1 MNSDNLILR
10 ETTFPPLV
18 NKNDF
23 LNSAEFDANFINI
36 YEDLVSLCS
45 TTGVIEF
52 DEGTTYD
59 DSINQFASY
68 NGRLYRWIDTAP
80 GAGVTP
86 GTEGAS
92 EYWTEIFPT
101 DLAHRKNS
109 DEFLAEGTADE
120 VSAAEIRA
128 FIDAGLTTTTDL
140 SITEKTGTSFKLN
153 SSTGADVT
161 IPAAT
166 SSEAGLLTASDKVK
180 LQRLS
185 GTNTGDQTLET
196 LGAEAVSNKVTD
208 FSTLN
213 DEFYPSVQATET
225 RIGERIDELKGSPP
239 AELDTLE
246 KMASA
251 IANPTRMTT
260 LGKNAT
266 GSTLYKGTVVYIN
279 GASGGVPT
287 FAKAKADSEATSSRT
302 LGVILADISNLGE
315 GYAVTLGD
323 VDSLDTRTAATN
335 PFTSDTLAVGDQL
348 YLSPTTAGYV
358 TNVKPTAP
366 NHIVYIG
373 KVLNTG
379 THDGEILYQIQ
390 NGYELE
396 ELHNVKS
403 GATDGQYLKYVA
415 SSGLWEP
422 TTLSTALTVGTTAIN
437 SGTNTRIL
445 FQNGGVVSQSTN
457 FTFDDTL
464 RRLQIK
470 ATTGGG
476 SADVPLL
483 VRNSADNL
491 DLFRIR
497 ANGDHIIGSE
507 GGLALNLN
515 AKTGFSYTTLNLN
528 GQGNTERAALR
539 QTLNRLTFTHTNSD
553 TVSATLT
560 TSGFAVGFGDI
571 AASAKVDIKAAG
583 ALSTDL
589 ALRVRNSAD
598 TADIFKTAGNGSFLF
613 GISTGYHI
621 KYDASSPS
629 LNGITSDGVT
639 PFWRLSNWTGEDCF
653 ITSNASTQVK
663 VGIGTITPAEKLH
676 VYTNVNDTSLKV
688 STGAGTPTD
697 ESVSLKFATTWAG
710 TAYGQDAATIR
721 ARTKGTN
728 TTTSQ
733 KSTLEFNL
741 NAGGINAIKA
751 SITSQSNL
759 LIQNPTEDTNDVGVI
774 YLPNGTAPT
783 ANLTN
788 GGKLYVEGGAL
799 KFRGSSGTVTTIA
812 VA

>member
-36 YEDLVSLCS
+36 YEDLIALCS

-59 DSINQFASY
+59 DSINQFATF

-80 GAGVTP
+80 GSGVTP

-109 DEFLAEGTADE
+109 DEFLAEGTIYE
-120 VSAAEIRA
+120 VSARDIRA

-166 SSEAGLLTASDKVK
+166 SSEAGLLTAGDKVK

-185 GTNTGDQTLET
+185 GTNTGDQTLGS

-208 FSTLN
+208 FSILN
-213 DEFYPSVQATET
+213 DELYPSVQATDT
-225 RIGERIDELKGSPP
+225 RIGERIDGLKGSPP

-260 LGKNAT
+260 LGKNST

-287 FAKAKADSEATSSRT
+287 FAKAKADSEITSSRT

-366 NHIVYIG
+366 NHLVYIG

-379 THDGEILYQIQ
+379 TTDGEILYQIQ

-422 TTLSTALTVGTTAIN
+422 TTLSTGLTIGTTPIT
-437 SGTNTRIL
+437 SGTDSRIL
-445 FQNGGVVSQSTN
+445 FQNSGKVSESAN
-457 FTFDDTL
+457 FTYDDTL
-464 RRLQIK
+464 KRLK
-470 ATTGGG
+470 LKSVGTGVN
-476 SADVPLL
+476 DFPFV
-483 VRNSADNL
+483 VENSAGSFND
-491 DLFRIR
+491 FTI
-497 ANGDHIIGSE
+497 NGRGKVSMTFNSSTDGFFFDPQNAEFSQVAYSGLKIQSFTNIQGFLGYGVSTYKFGIG
-507 GGLALNLN
+507 
-515 AKTGFSYTTLNLN
+515 
-528 GQGNTERAALR
+528 
-539 QTLNRLTFTHTNSD
+539 TNSPQ
-553 TVSATLT
+553 ARL
-560 TSGFAVGFGDI
+560 DI
-571 AASAKVDIKAAG
+571 ISQG

-589 ALRVRNSAD
+589 ALRVRNSA
-598 TADIFKTAGNGSFLF
+598 N
-613 GISTGYHI
+613 
-621 KYDASSPS
+621 
-629 LNGITSDGVT
+629 
-639 PFWRLSNWTGEDCF
+639 
-653 ITSNASTQVK
+653 
-663 VGIGTITPAEKLH
+663 
-676 VYTNVNDTSLKV
+676 
-688 STGAGTPTD
+688 
-697 ESVSLKFATTWAG
+697 
-710 TAYGQDAATIR
+710 
-721 ARTKGTN
+721 
-728 TTTSQ
+728 
-733 KSTLEFNL
+733 
-741 NAGGINAIKA
+741 
-751 SITSQSNL
+751 
-759 LIQNPTEDTNDVGVI
+759 
-774 YLPNGTAPT
+774 T
-783 ANLTN
+783 ANLLNVRGDGPVLGVGTN
-788 GGKLYVEGGAL
+788 SGNSFAIGGSQGYIGSDTDFTIGALTYGSNFKLNIKGNSDIRYQWTHSNGHNASIGYFGGSDLYVFNDSTTNTAVLSTDVLRLGINSSLTNIQASSAL
-799 KFRGSSGTVTTIA
+799 QVESTSKGFLPPRMTTTQKNAISSPAAGLVVYDTTLNKLCVFTTAWETITS
-812 VA
+812 V